1 MLELDAGVED
11 GCHSVRA
18 RSIACAVDENSARRT
33 ANFDEEEEEEEEDD
47 WSSSDLS
54 GRRVDSRW
62 IMGQR
67 VVDIPRRVSTFD
79 RGEVVGAPRGERGRR
94 WEADGGLERGEV
106 PFERAVITS

>member
-1 MLELDAGVED
+1 
-11 GCHSVRA
+11 
-18 RSIACAVDENSARRT
+18 
-33 ANFDEEEEEEEEDD
+33 
-47 WSSSDLS
+47 
-54 GRRVDSRW
+54 
-62 IMGQR
+62 MGQR